1 MVLRPRAIYKLESDI
16 DLALKGKVL
25 NLSIMKTMSLARFAR
40 KNRDTEWGGGLI
52 FEWEIKRTVIFLYWP
67 EAL

>member
-25 NLSIMKTMSLARFAR
+25 NLSIMKTMFLARFAR
-40 KNRDTEWGGGLI
+40 EHRDTEWGGLI
-52 FEWEIKRTVIFLYWP
+52 FEWEIK
-67 EAL
+67 